1 MKNVISNNSASY
13 FSVIIAEMLGK
24 ILYFPVWWYTVGLF
38 KKIKSLLKMIKDRE
52 KNIGLSVWVKNIFV
66 PMYGQYD
73 FSGRMISF
81 FIRFF
86 QILYR
91 SFVML
96 FWIFV
101 AIISVLFWIAIPAFI
116 VFALIFQI
124 F

>member
-1 MKNVISNNSASY
+1 MKKVITNNSASY

-24 ILYFPVWWYTVGLF
+24 ILYFPLWWYSVGLL
-38 KKIKSLLKMIKDRE
+38 KKVKSQLKMLKDRE
-52 KNIGLSVWVKNIFV
+52 KNLGLSVWMKNIFV

-73 FSGRMISF
+73 FSGRVISF

-86 QILYR
+86 QIVYR

-96 FWIFV
+96 FWVLV
-101 AIISVLFWIAIPAFI
+101 AIISILFWIAIPVFI